1 MMAKSGRLDVG
12 IWNSKMSELQKATV
26 TSLQSILT
34 KEQICKFVVFEKK
47 FRDEIRNVILDKKS
61 SGHLKNS
68 KTKD

>member
-1 MMAKSGRLDVG
+1 MVDHADISKLVGMNFMGKMAVR
-12 IWNSKMSELQKATV
+12 
-26 TSLQSILT
+26 
-34 KEQICKFVVFEKK
+34 EKK